1 MAEEKK
7 TSAGQSA
14 AAATAGAAH
23 TAGETR
29 PESGKAS
36 VSRKKAFPFSKARGI
51 TALLV
56 FVVLAV
62 GIVFRLG
69 GGTLSSFGLGS
80 IAVSCPLGALE
91 VMLGAKEF
99 MLHPF
104 LLLLVV
110 VVIVLLTGKAFC
122 AWACPVPWV
131 QRLLRPGKKKRAG
144 KDAAGDA
151 SGESAGDAA
160 TGVAAVEQD
169 ELAASASDAAAATA
183 SAAATS
189 APAGLPEDDAA
200 YELFPQGSKAAGHS
214 CHTCGACEALKA
226 VGGKRDGLR
235 IDSRHAVLL
244 GALGSAAIF
253 GFPVFCLVCPIG
265 LTFALFIGVWNAF
278 QFNEPSIALLA
289 AAVLLVLELT
299 VLRKWC
305 ANFCPMGALIGLIS
319 GANRTFKPA
328 VDADACL
335 RGKGIDCHACV
346 DACPE
351 ELDPHSGK
359 LPECSKC
366 GACVEACPAQ
376 AIQIKVLAAKISKPS
391 GNRIA

>member
-1 MAEEKK
+1 MKK
-7 TSAGQSA
+7 PFS
-14 AAATAGAAH
+14 
-23 TAGETR
+23 
-29 PESGKAS
+29 
-36 VSRKKAFPFSKARGI
+36 FSKARSV

-56 FVVLAV
+56 FVVLVV
-62 GIVFRLG
+62 GVVGKLG
-69 GGTLSSFGLGS
+69 GGTLSAFGLGD
-80 IAVSCPLGALE
+80 IAAVCPLGVLE
-91 VMLGAKEF
+91 TMLGAKEF

-131 QRLLRPGKKKRAG
+131 QRLLRPGKKKSRAS
-144 KDAAGDA
+144 KADATAAGDA
-151 SGESAGDAA
+151 A
-160 TGVAAVEQD
+160 
-169 ELAASASDAAAATA
+169 AASDGIAAANRFDAPADGAAAAN
-183 SAAATS
+183 AACAAPS
-189 APAGLPEDDAA
+189 VPAGLPTDDAA
-200 YELFPQGSKAAGHS
+200 YELFPQGKDAAGHS

-235 IDSRHAVLL
+235 VDSRHAVLL
-244 GALGSAAIF
+244 GALGSAVVF

-278 QFNEPSIALLA
+278 QFNEPSIALLV

-305 ANFCPMGALIGLIS
+305 ANFCPMGALISLIS
-319 GANRTFKPA
+319 GANRTLKPM
-328 VDADACL
+328 VDANACL

-376 AIQIKVLAAKISKPS
+376 AVQIKLLAASRASNARKS
-391 GNRIA
+391 